1 MQDSTLPASQIQ
13 SCLFRMDAHM
23 ILLVIR
29 QYESKSHRRLV
40 QLSEECVGIREYLG
54 FSKIP
59 HCATLQKA
67 AARLEGSLLHRM
79 LQEFIPYKRVRLV
92 LAGIDGSGFSYS
104 TASYYYTK
112 RARLRRN
119 FLKIVVCADMNSQLI
134 STAIIHHGMQH
145 GNPDFLPLS
154 YKTSAAVAPV
164 DTVLGDMGFDNE
176 NNHVGARKTGT
187 AAAVIPTGHAD
198 VPIRRTSGTHRREM
212 KRNFP
217 RQLCSQ
223 RNRSETTFFVV
234 KGMMS
239 GDMTSRNDATRSGQ

>member
-1 MQDSTLPASQIQ
+1 
-13 SCLFRMDAHM
+13 M

-29 QYESKSHRRLV
+29 QYESKSCRRLV

-59 HCATLQKA
+59 HYATLQKA

-104 TASYYYTK
+104 TASYYTK

-119 FLKIVVCADMNSQLI
+119 FLKMAVCADMNSQLI
-134 STAIIHHGMQH
+134 CAAIIHHGMRH
-145 GNPDFLPLS
+145 GNPDFLPLL

-164 DTVLGDMGFDNE
+164 DTVLGDMGFDDE
-176 NNHVGARKTGT
+176 SNHVGARKTGT

-198 VPIRRTSGTHRREM
+198 VPIRRTGGTHRREM

-217 RQLCSQ
+217 GQLYSQ

-239 GDMTSRNDATRSGQ
+239 GDITSRNDATRSGQ